1 MASSRT
7 ESGVKKTGKI
17 SERADNLME
26 GNIQLERPPLLV
38 DLIIE
43 KLQDAIIRGVVL
55 PGTRLTEQKLSQ
67 GLETSRTPLRE
78 ALFKIELMGFV
89 RHRKNGGWDVPPID
103 VDKILER
110 LEEKVMIETYAIL
123 RSDAKKRSAFARTA
137 RDIVSRMQT
146 FVANE
151 DYEAYR
157 NADREFHRSFV
168 DLFLDRYLQGC
179 YTETIKHI
187 DWIRKVTIS
196 PLIDVRISLE
206 DHGRIV
212 EALEADDVHRTID
225 KLIEHSNRQVEL
237 VRKKFTAVKKPLQA

>member
-1 MASSRT
+1 MAVSPNI
-7 ESGVKKTGKI
+7 ESGLKTIG
-17 SERADNLME
+17 ERVEKAME
-26 GNIQLERPPLLV
+26 EKIQLKRPPLLV

-78 ALFKIELMGFV
+78 ALFKLELMGFV

-103 VDKILER
+103 VDKVLER

-123 RSDAKKRSAFARTA
+123 RSDGKTRAAFARNA
-137 RDIVSRMQT
+137 RDILLRMQT
-146 FVANE
+146 FVESE

-157 NADREFHRSFV
+157 NADREFHKGFV
-168 DLFLDRYLQGC
+168 DLFLDRYLQGR
-179 YTETIKHI
+179 YAEAIKHI

-196 PLIDVRISLE
+196 PSIDMLISLE

-212 EALEADDVHRTID
+212 EALEGGDVHCTID
-225 KLIEHSNRQVEL
+225 RLIEHTNRQVEL
-237 VRKKFTAVKKPLQA
+237 VREKFVTVKKPQRT